1 MTSQPQPT
9 QPERTHI
16 PVMPRETLAML
27 NVRRDGVY
35 IDATVG
41 LGGHAAAILEAS
53 APNGRLLGLDA
64 DPQALEAARRRLQ
77 PFGDRCRLEQAWL
90 DHAAAAADRHGFANA
105 DGVLCDLG
113 VSSLQ
118 LDDAERGFSFQHDGP
133 LDMRLGPDAERT
145 AADIVNHYDETALA
159 DVIYQLGEE
168 RRSRR
173 IARAIVERRPI
184 GATAE
189 LAAIVQSAVGRG
201 PRRRLHPATH
211 VFRALRLEV
220 NRELDRLSVFLASAR
235 GMLTLGGRLVA
246 ISFHSLEDR
255 IVKRFIREAASSDG
269 AGFRSLSKKV
279 IRPRADEIQGNPRAR
294 SARLRAAEAV

>member
-1 MTSQPQPT
+1 MTTAQAN
-9 QPERTHI
+9 HI
-16 PVMPRETLAML
+16 PVMPREVLRLL
-27 NVRRDGVY
+27 NVRRDGTY

-53 APNGRLLGLDA
+53 APRGRLLGLDA
-64 DPQALEAARRRLQ
+64 DPQALEAARRRLA

-90 DHAAAAADRHGFANA
+90 DRCAEAGSSSGFATV

-118 LDDAERGFSFQHDGP
+118 LDDPQRGFSFQQDGP
-133 LDMRLGPDAERT
+133 LDMRLGPDADRT
-145 AADIVNHYDETALA
+145 AADVVNHYAEADLA
-159 DVIYQLGEE
+159 DVIYRLGEE

-173 IARAIVERRPI
+173 IARAIVERRPFYT
-184 GATAE
+184 TAD
-189 LAAIVQSAVGRG
+189 LAEAVLAAVGRA

-220 NRELDRLSVFLASAR
+220 NGELERLSRFLASVR
-235 GMLTLGGRLVA
+235 GLLAVGGRLVA
-246 ISFHSLEDR
+246 IAFHSLEDR
-255 IVKRFIREAASSDG
+255 IVKRFIREAAASNG
-269 AGFRSLSKKV
+269 GGFRSLSKKV
-279 IRPRADEIQGNPRAR
+279 IRPGAEEVKRNPRAR

>member
-1 MTSQPQPT
+1 MTDSTNQPT
-9 QPERTHI
+9 THI
-16 PVMPRETLAML
+16 PVMPREVLEML
-27 NVRRDGVY
+27 NVRRGGIY

-64 DPQALEAARRRLQ
+64 DPQALDAARRRLE
-77 PFGDRCRLEQAWL
+77 PFGDRCRLDQAWL
-90 DHAAAAADRHGFANA
+90 DHAAAAAARHGFSAV

-118 LDDAERGFSFQHDGP
+118 LDDPRRGFSFQQDGP
-133 LDMRLGPDAERT
+133 LDMRLGPDAERS
-145 AADIVNHYDETALA
+145 AAEIVNQYDEAELA

-184 GATAE
+184 RTTGQLAE
-189 LAAIVQSAVGRG
+189 IVQSAVGQGARRG
-201 PRRRLHPATH
+201 GRRLHPATH
-211 VFRALRLEV
+211 VFRALRLEA
-220 NRELDRLSVFLASAR
+220 NRELERLAAFLGAAR
-235 GMLTLGGRLVA
+235 GMLALGGRLAA
-246 ISFHSLEDR
+246 IAFHSLEDR
-255 IVKRFIREAASSDG
+255 IVKRFIREASAAAG
-269 AGFRSLSKKV
+269 GFRSLSKKPL
-279 IRPRADEIQGNPRAR
+279 RPRAEEVERNPRAR

>member
-1 MTSQPQPT
+1 MS
-9 QPERTHI
+9 EMNRTRPSHE
-16 PVMPRETLAML
+16 PVMLSEVLEML
-27 NVRRDGVY
+27 NVRRGGIY

-64 DPQALEAARRRLQ
+64 DPQALDAARRRLE
-77 PFGDRCRLEQAWL
+77 PFGDRCRLERAWL
-90 DHAAAAADRHGFANA
+90 DHAAATAERYGFSAV

-118 LDDAERGFSFQHDGP
+118 LDDPRRGFSFQQDGP
-133 LDMRLGPDAERT
+133 LDMQLGPDAERS
-145 AADIVNHYDETALA
+145 AAEIVNQYDEAELA

-184 GATAE
+184 RTTGQLAE
-189 LAAIVQSAVGRG
+189 IVQSAVGRG
-201 PRRRLHPATH
+201 SRRRLHPATH
-211 VFRALRLEV
+211 VFRALRLEA
-220 NRELDRLSVFLASAR
+220 NRELERLAAFLGAAR
-235 GMLTLGGRLVA
+235 GMLARGGRLAA
-246 ISFHSLEDR
+246 IAFHSLEDR
-255 IVKRFIREAASSDG
+255 IVKRFIREASA
-269 AGFRSLSKKV
+269 AGGGLRSLSKKPL
-279 IRPRADEIQGNPRAR
+279 RPRAEEVERNPRAR

>member
-1 MTSQPQPT
+1 MTDSTTQPT
-9 QPERTHI
+9 THI
-16 PVMPRETLAML
+16 PVMPREVLELL
-27 NVRRDGVY
+27 NVRRGGVY

-64 DPQALEAARRRLQ
+64 DPQALAAARRRLE
-77 PFGDRCRLEQAWL
+77 PFGDRCRLERAWL
-90 DHAAAAADRHGFANA
+90 DHAAAAAARHGFSAV

-118 LDDAERGFSFQHDGP
+118 LDDPRRGFSFQQDGP
-133 LDMRLGPDAERT
+133 LDMRLGPDAERS
-145 AADIVNHYDETALA
+145 AAEIVNQYDEAELA

-184 GATAE
+184 RTTGQLAE
-189 LAAIVQSAVGRG
+189 IVQSAVGRG
-201 PRRRLHPATH
+201 AGRRGRRLHPATH
-211 VFRALRLEV
+211 VFRALRLEA
-220 NRELDRLSVFLASAR
+220 NRELERLGAFLETAR
-235 GMLTLGGRLVA
+235 GMLALGGRLAA
-246 ISFHSLEDR
+246 IAFHSLEDR
-255 IVKRFIREAASSDG
+255 IVKRFIREASA
-269 AGFRSLSKKV
+269 AGGGLRSLSKKPL
-279 IRPRADEIQGNPRAR
+279 RPRAEEVERNPRAR

>member
-1 MTSQPQPT
+1 MTDSTTQPT
-9 QPERTHI
+9 THI
-16 PVMPRETLAML
+16 PVMPREVLETL
-27 NVRRDGVY
+27 NVRRGGVY

-64 DPQALEAARRRLQ
+64 DPQALAAARHRLE
-77 PFGDRCRLEQAWL
+77 PFGDRCRLERAWL
-90 DHAAAAADRHGFANA
+90 DHAAAAAARHGFSAV

-118 LDDAERGFSFQHDGP
+118 LDDPRRGFSFQQDGP
-133 LDMRLGPDAERT
+133 LDMRLGPDAERS
-145 AADIVNHYDETALA
+145 AAEIVNQYDEAELA

-184 GATAE
+184 RTTGQLAE
-189 LAAIVQSAVGRG
+189 IVQSAVGRG
-201 PRRRLHPATH
+201 AGRRGRRLHPATH
-211 VFRALRLEV
+211 VFRALRLEA
-220 NRELDRLSVFLASAR
+220 NRELERLGAFLETAR
-235 GMLTLGGRLVA
+235 GMLALGGRLAA
-246 ISFHSLEDR
+246 IAFHSLEDR
-255 IVKRFIREAASSDG
+255 IVKRFIREASA
-269 AGFRSLSKKV
+269 AGGGLRSLSKKPL
-279 IRPRADEIQGNPRAR
+279 RPRAEEVERNPRAR

>member
-1 MTSQPQPT
+1 MTSQQQPT

-16 PVMPRETLAML
+16 PVMPREALAML

-77 PFGDRCRLEQAWL
+77 PFGDRYRLEQAWL
-90 DHAAAAADRHGFANA
+90 DHAAAAADRHGFANV

-145 AADIVNHYDETALA
+145 AADVVNHYDETALA

-220 NRELDRLSVFLASAR
+220 NRELDRLSAFLASAR
-235 GMLTLGGRLVA
+235 SMLALGGRLVA

-255 IVKRFIREAASSDG
+255 IVKRFIREAASTDG

>member
-1 MTSQPQPT
+1 MTTPQPA
-9 QPERTHI
+9 HI
-16 PVMPRETLAML
+16 PVMTSDVLGWLE
-27 NVRRDGVY
+27 VRRGGVY

-53 APNGRLLGLDA
+53 APDGRLLGLDA
-64 DPQALEAARRRLQ
+64 DPQALAAARARLE
-77 PFGDRCRLEQAWL
+77 PFGERFTLDQAWL
-90 DHAAAAADRHGFANA
+90 DDCAAHARRHGFDAV

-118 LDDAERGFSFQHDGP
+118 LEDAQRGFSFQNDGP
-133 LDMRLGPDAERT
+133 LDMRLGPGADRT
-145 AADIVNHYDETALA
+145 AADIVNHYSESDLA

-173 IARAIVERRPI
+173 IAHAIVERRPI
-184 GATAE
+184 ETTAE
-189 LAAIVQSAVGRG
+189 LAESVRAALGVTG
-201 PRRRLHPATH
+201 RRRIHPATH

-220 NRELDRLSVFLASAR
+220 NRELERLSDFLGSTRELLAV
-235 GMLTLGGRLVA
+235 GGRLVA

-255 IVKRFIREAASSDG
+255 IVKRFMREASSGTEAS
-269 AGFRSLSKKV
+269 FRALTKRV
-279 IRPRADEIQGNPRAR
+279 IRPSSAEVQRNPRAR

>member
-1 MTSQPQPT
+1 MTDTTSQPT
-9 QPERTHI
+9 THI
-16 PVMPRETLAML
+16 PVMPREVLEML
-27 NVRRDGVY
+27 DVRRGGVY

-64 DPQALEAARRRLQ
+64 DPQALDAARRRLE
-77 PFGDRCRLEQAWL
+77 PFGDRCRLERAWL
-90 DHAAAAADRHGFANA
+90 DHAADTAARHGFSAV

-118 LDDAERGFSFQHDGP
+118 LDDPRRGFSFQQDGP
-133 LDMRLGPDAERT
+133 LDMRLGPDAERS
-145 AADIVNHYDETALA
+145 AAEIVNQYGETELA

-184 GATAE
+184 RTTGE
-189 LAAIVQSAVGRG
+189 LAEIVQLAVGRG
-201 PRRRLHPATH
+201 SRRRLHPATH
-211 VFRALRLEV
+211 VFRALRLEA
-220 NRELDRLSVFLASAR
+220 NRELDRLTAFLGAAR
-235 GMLTLGGRLVA
+235 GMLARGGRLAA
-246 ISFHSLEDR
+246 IAFHSLEDR
-255 IVKRFIREAASSDG
+255 IVKRFIREASA
-269 AGFRSLSKKV
+269 AGGGLRSLSKKPL
-279 IRPRADEIQGNPRAR
+279 RPRAEEVERNPRAR